1 MSTLSQFLG
10 GNFSG
15 AFDLDIVTD
24 NFSLQSLA
32 SDLGSW
38 SSGGHVICKSGGVA
52 WIVASR
58 CAEVSRT
65 WYCRDDTV
73 SVANSCLSPYTGWF
87 VPTCAQLQNPGYTC
101 RVYWDS
107 FSSAAYWSSTEFNAT
122 AAWFVGFNSGNAGY
136 YFKTYTRC
144 VRAFRCVTY

>member
-1 MSTLSQFLG
+1 
-10 GNFSG
+10 
-15 AFDLDIVTD
+15 
-24 NFSLQSLA
+24 
-32 SDLGSW
+32 
-38 SSGGHVICKSGGVA
+38 
-52 WIVASR
+52 
-58 CAEVSRT
+58 
-65 WYCRDDTV
+65 V

-144 VRAFRCVTY
+144 GRAFRCVTY